1 MSSENFRKAAQTY
14 IAPAEPPVSRKP
26 PITESGIVFWLRKN
40 LFASVPDTIMTLIT
54 LTILTIVA
62 INFFSWA
69 FLNAQWEVAFL
80 NLRSLGVGQLFP
92 YRELWRADLAG
103 FVVVFLS
110 LVSVG
115 IWGRITRTAVIIMLV
130 IVAMM
135 LALPILTAPVPEPA
149 IYNYVDENY
158 TPRQVNFIA
167 ERGQTVRFT
176 IDPLTSVDDF
186 RVDGLAGYVENN
198 KGQANT
204 SFDAFNVTI
213 GQVTRDG
220 TRVPEDY
227 DLSVAVQVW
236 DASSRVIAQSDFS
249 GGTQAETVLEWTAPQ
264 SGWYTYTL
272 VLDEDNTGTG
282 VAWLKVD
289 NVEVFRSTLGA
300 SEERVAAFGQQPTL
314 DCRNC
319 ATSVNRTDMRF
330 QGSRTLLQWVSL
342 QFTPYLIGLRN
353 FVFGALVI
361 GLIGYLVGRWAS
373 RSGILDEAVAKPVA
387 RALVY
392 FLGFTVVVYLGA
404 GIAAGIAPS
413 PAIEVVRSVMLITF
427 LLTGVLYALVLFARS
442 ERSYATQGLTVLWLL
457 TIPLLSILLTGFQTS
472 PDAPTIM
479 PPIRSDQIGGL
490 LLTLLLSAV
499 AIVASFP
506 IGILLALG
514 RQSPLPVISLFSTIF
529 IEVVRGV
536 PLITLLFM
544 GTFILPFFG
553 LGLGDVDLV
562 VRIAVVLTLFTSAYL
577 AEVIR
582 GGLQVVSK
590 GQYEAAYAVGLNSFW
605 TTVLIV
611 LPQGLRAVIPAIMG
625 QAVSLFKDTSLVY
638 IIGLYELLGVTY
650 QILGDSQTGYLAFP
664 REGYLYIG
672 AVYFVFSYLMADVSR
687 RIERTGSGRV
697 RRQTL

>member
-14 IAPAEPPVSRKP
+14 VAPAEAPVSRKP
-26 PITESGIVFWLRKN
+26 PITESGIIFWLRKN
-40 LFASVPDTIMTLIT
+40 LFASVPDTVMTVIT
-54 LTILTIVA
+54 LTILTIIA

-69 FLNAQWEVAFL
+69 FFNAQWEVAFL

-92 YRELWRADLAG
+92 YSELWRADLAG

-110 LVSVG
+110 LASVG
-115 IWGRITRTAVIIMLV
+115 IWGRITRTAVIVVLV
-130 IVAMM
+130 IVGMM

-158 TPRQVNFIA
+158 TPRQVNFVA
-167 ERGQTVRFT
+167 QRGQTVRFT

-204 SFDAFNVTI
+204 SFDAFNATI
-213 GQVTRDG
+213 GQVTRDS
-220 TRVPEDY
+220 TRIPEDY

-236 DASSRVIAQSDFS
+236 DASGRVIAQSDFS
-249 GGTQAETVLEWTAPQ
+249 GGTQGETVLEWTAPE

-272 VLDEDNTGTG
+272 AFDEENTGTG

-300 SEERVAAFGQQPTL
+300 SEERVAAYGEQPVL

-342 QFTPYLIGLRN
+342 QFTPYLQGMQN

-373 RSGILDEAVAKPVA
+373 RGGILDEVVAKPIA

-392 FLGFTVVVYLGA
+392 FLGFTVVIYLGA

-442 ERSYATQGLTVLWLL
+442 ERSYATQGLTVLWML

-605 TTVLIV
+605 TTILIV

-650 QILGDSQTGYLAFP
+650 QILSDSQTGYLAFP

>member
-1 MSSENFRKAAQTY
+1 MSSDDYRSVQKITQSYVAP
-14 IAPAEPPVSRKP
+14 IDAPATRKP
-26 PITESGIVFWLRKN
+26 PITESGIIYWLRKN
-40 LFASVPDTIMTLIT
+40 LFASVGDSIMTIIALSIT
-54 LTILTIVA
+54 AVVLV
-62 INFFSWA
+62 NFFRWA
-69 FLNAQWEVAFL
+69 FLNAQWEVAFM

-92 YRELWRADLAG
+92 YDQLWRADLAG
-103 FVVVFLS
+103 FVVIFLS
-110 LVSVG
+110 LASVG
-115 IWGRITRTAVIIMLV
+115 IWGRFTRTGVLV
-130 IVAMM
+130 ILAILALMV
-135 LALPILTAPVPEPA
+135 ALPILTAPVPEPT
-149 IYNYVDENY
+149 IYNYVDEGY
-158 TPRQVNFIA
+158 TPRQVNFVA

-186 RVDGLAGYVENN
+186 RIDGLAGYIENN
-198 KGQANT
+198 KGQSNT
-204 SFDAFNVTI
+204 SFDAFNVSI
-213 GQVTRDG
+213 GQVTREN
-220 TRVPEDY
+220 TRVPDAY
-227 DLSVAVQVW
+227 DLNVAVQVL
-236 DASSRVIAQSDFS
+236 DGSGAVIAQSPFTD
-249 GGTQAETVLEWTAPQ
+249 GTSEETQFEWTAPAA
-264 SGWYTYTL
+264 GWYTYTL
-272 VLDEDNTGTG
+272 AFNEAGAGSG

-300 SEERVAAFGQQPTL
+300 AEERVAAYGTQPEL

-330 QGSRTLLQWVSL
+330 EGSRTLLQWISL

-353 FVFGALVI
+353 FFFGAVLV
-361 GLIGYLVGRWAS
+361 GVLGYAVGRWAS
-373 RSGILDEAVAKPVA
+373 RGGLLDEAMAKPIA

-392 FLGFTVVVYLGA
+392 FLGFTVVIYLGA
-404 GIAAGIAPS
+404 GIANGIAPS
-413 PAIEVVRSVMLITF
+413 PAIEVVRSIMLITF
-427 LLTGVLYALVLFARS
+427 LLAGALYALVLFARS
-442 ERSYATQGLTVLWLL
+442 DRSYATQGITVLWLL
-457 TIPLLSILLTGFQTS
+457 TI
-472 PDAPTIM
+472 
-479 PPIRSDQIGGL
+479 RL

-514 RQSPLPVISLFSTIF
+514 RQSPLPVISLFSTVF

-577 AEVIR
+577 AEVVR
-582 GGLQVVSK
+582 GGLQVVSR

-605 TTVLIV
+605 TTILIV

-697 RRQTL
+697 QRQTL